1 MVMAYTLKG
10 TPFAMLLVMA
20 LLVRF
25 DARQVQ
31 TAAMLGASGLRIFLS
46 IVLPRLAPA
55 MHTGFIILFLY
66 SFGAFDIPY
75 MLSESRPGMLS
86 IQVYNLYFKHDL
98 ARRPEA
104 MAILTIMF
112 CFAVLFIIAYSKVV
126 RRLEN
131 GVRKI

>member
-1 MVMAYTLKG
+1 
-10 TPFAMLLVMA
+10 
-20 LLVRF
+20 
-25 DARQVQ
+25 
-31 TAAMLGASGLRIFLS
+31 
-46 IVLPRLAPA
+46 
-55 MHTGFIILFLY
+55 
-66 SFGAFDIPY
+66 